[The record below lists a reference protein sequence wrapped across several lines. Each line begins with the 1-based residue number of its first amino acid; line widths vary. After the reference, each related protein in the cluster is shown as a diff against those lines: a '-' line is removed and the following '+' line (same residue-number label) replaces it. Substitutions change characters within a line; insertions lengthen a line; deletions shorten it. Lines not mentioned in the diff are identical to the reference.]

1 MKEEERRNGPNKASE
16 ESLYILENS
25 KAIRK
30 LNWKQGISSKV
41 WENVNVELHTQWN
54 YQKWK
59 QSKKNY
65 RKKSL
70 FKKTCLPTIKNIFQQ
85 WENAYF

>member
-30 LNWKQGISSKV
+30 LN
-41 WENVNVELHTQWN
+41 
-54 YQKWK
+54 
-59 QSKKNY
+59 
-65 RKKSL
+65 
-70 FKKTCLPTIKNIFQQ
+70 
-85 WENAYF
+85 